1 MSQINL
7 TEEELQVLNDC
18 LNNRV
23 EPPEELLFKLFPGV
37 AARIQQL
44 GMFDYKELSKSKHPV
59 LEYAGKRPEAVILEQ
74 VNGGNSAGQLRIIK
88 SFANGKLEDWKNLIV
103 RGDNLQFLKT
113 CYLNQDPLIKDKVK
127 GKVKLVYIDPPFGTG
142 NVYGHR
148 GSNSY
153 FDRLR
158 GPELIELLREGL
170 IFLRELLAND
180 GVIFVK
186 VDYHWCHYFKVV
198 MDEIFKNNFRN
209 EIITKRVKK
218 NVEKLHKQWVLPAAH
233 DVMYVYSKTDDFAYL
248 AAKKYLEGI
257 KNGYW
262 QGMDKKGQ
270 GKDKIIF
277 GKKLSPPKG
286 RHFKYSQE
294 NIDLMIK
301 EKRIR
306 LKCRNCR
313 YAHYEGVWNGCPK
326 CGADGPRVEYWVEEK
341 DYQSLDT
348 NWTDIPGYSFQYGY
362 PTENSEK
369 VLERVIMSSTNEGDL
384 VLDCFAG
391 SGTTAAVA
399 EKLGRR
405 WIVCDFGKHAIYTMQ
420 KRLLN
425 IADSKKLGNGGK
437 NEKYGQPPKPFCV
450 VSAGAYDFSKIADL
464 GQNKDAYIS
473 FVLSLYKITRDNT
486 VNYSQKYG
494 IANIYAEKDG
504 HPVEIYPVWDDEYLK
519 NIRIDVE
526 YLRNI
531 IKSSEGKLRGDY
543 YIIVPEPCAIIG
555 NTILKNDNNENVN
568 FRLLK
573 FPYKVLED
581 ISRYFQIKG
590 KPVTQKD
597 INHLISSASFYF
609 NEEVKVS
616 AERVEGGFKI
626 IRFHTNILDA
636 DKQPFQGLDG
646 LAMILI
652 DFDYDGKI
660 FDIDASVNREQI
672 TEDNIIK
679 INGLTN
685 NSHIIA
691 VDRHGNESEITK
703 IE

>member
-127 GKVKLVYIDPPFGTG
+127 GKVKLIYIDPPFGTG
-142 NVYGHR
+142 DEYG
-148 GSNSY
+148 GCGGEMSY
-153 FDRLR
+153 SAKLMGAEYIESLRERLIY
-158 GPELIELLREGL
+158 LKELLHRDSS
-170 IFLRELLAND
+170 IYIRM
-180 GVIFVK
+180 
-186 VDYHWCHYFKVV
+186 DYHFGHYAKVIL
-198 MDEIFKNNFRN
+198 DEVFGKNNFKN
-209 EIITKRVKK
+209 EITVKRTRTLKG
-218 NVEKLHKQWVLPAAH
+218 ESRRFHTG
-233 DVMYVYSKTDDFAYL
+233 TDSIYFYAFNDYTF
-248 AAKKYLEGI
+248 
-257 KNGYW
+257 NGFR
-262 QGMDKKGQ
+262 KE
-270 GKDKIIF
+270 KDKDEQEWVRMHLPGTVQNNPERIFF
-277 GKKLSPPKG
+277 GKKLLPPAG
-286 RHFKYSQE
+286 RRWVLSQE
-294 NIDLMIK
+294 AIEDAMSKKLIK
-301 EKRIR
+301 
-306 LKCRNCR
+306 
-313 YAHYEGVWNGCPK
+313 W
-326 CGADGPRVEYWVEEK
+326 DEELQEPLFFNK
-341 DYQSLDT
+341 WETLGS
-348 NWTDIPGYSFQYGY
+348 NWTDISGYSKYWGY
-362 PTENSEK
+362 PTENSEEL
-369 VLERVIMSSTNEGDL
+369 LERVIVASSNEGDL

-420 KRLLN
+420 KRILN

-464 GQNKDAYIS
+464 GQNKEAYIS

-494 IANIYAEKDG
+494 IDNIYAEKDG
-504 HPVEIYPVWDDEYLK
+504 HPVEVYPVWDDEYLK